1 MSFHIICSTNTN
13 IKAIVAIT
21 PLTIQKRIVIW
32 LSGQFFASKWWW
44 IGAERK
50 TFLFLIIA
58 VAIVLILVSLSI
70 STGVVKNAAD
80 DFNSSEDVND
90 DEINEL
96 QQPKN
101 WEERII
107 ITSGPWGELI
117 NSHVIEYTKPYYIK
131 SDIWRVNWSM
141 QGTNCNFEFK
151 VWKVGNIGSSNY
163 IDTIYD
169 EASGTLDIDDGAGYY
184 YFELRFENLYYYQF
198 RLSEYVWVLNIKN
211 LR

>member
-1 MSFHIICSTNTN
+1 MSKYCQNCGVKLEGEPAFCSECGFDMGKWESKYEKPQCDNGSQIRTWLNTGN
-13 IKAIVAIT
+13 
-21 PLTIQKRIVIW
+21 
-32 LSGQFFASKWWW
+32 
-44 IGAERK
+44 RK

-117 NSHVIEYTKPYYIK
+117 RTHIIEYTKPYYIK

-151 VWKVGNIGSSNY
+151 VWKVGNIGSSNH
-163 IDTIYD
+163 IDTIYSD
-169 EASGTLDIDDGAGYY
+169 EASDTLDIDDGAGYY
-184 YFELRFENLYYYQF
+184 YFELSFENLNYYQF
-198 RLSEYVWVLNIKN
+198 RISEYV
-211 LR
+211 